1 MKLRYVNQCISFYEN
16 GLTDELCDRI
26 WSFYYDNMELAK
38 PGVTISGLAKSP
50 DGSRWKHT
58 IDQQAFEQG
67 SEFHPLKQT
76 REQID
81 EEIYQQLR
89 PVITDYLERF
99 TYLAEAPNIT
109 DTGYLWQMYRQN
121 EGYYKEHVDGSN
133 WVPKVYKRV
142 GAILCY
148 INTVEKGGETA
159 FRYQDL
165 KVKPEKG
172 GVVVFPA
179 TWTYP
184 HQALV
189 PTSSDKLIISSFL
202 ECEPLFHAHEDH

>member
-1 MKLRYVNQCISFYEN
+1 MKLRYVNQGIAFYEN
-16 GLTDELCDRI
+16 GLTDELCDTI
-26 WSFYYDNMELAK
+26 WSFYYDNIELSK
-38 PGVTISGLAKSP
+38 PGVTISGNAQTTQGEP
-50 DGSRWKHT
+50 WKHT
-58 IDQQAFEQG
+58 LDQQAFLPD
-67 SEFHPLKQT
+67 SEGHPRAQ
-76 REQID
+76 RRGEID

-99 TYLAEAPNIT
+99 TYLAEAPNIR

-148 INTVEKGGETA
+148 INTVEEGGETA
-159 FRYQDL
+159 FRYQDI

-202 ECEPLFHAHEDH
+202 ECQPLFHVHEDH